1 MARKTGVGGRN
12 RPMIMFAP
20 LAMWFSIFSTFP

>member
-12 RPMIMFAP
+12 RPMIMSAP